1 MALLLSAEFL
11 KTVNPFTLNLLLQG
25 NPEISDVV
33 KYFASM
39 KHPLIW
45 ILLITLMNNLHFN
58 FLNLQCHAIY
68 AVMQGVFDMF
78 V

>member
-25 NPEISDVV
+25 NPEISGVV

-39 KHPLIW
+39 KHPLIL

-58 FLNLQCHAIY
+58 FLILQFHAIY